1 MKQIQVLV
9 TGIVH
14 VSTTGTNVTEAM
26 GLMGEA
32 RRNRLKVIEGALSV
46 ENQLESV
53 ILHYFFGTSHEKR
66 EVFKSFILDSDWC
79 TFAAKRKLI
88 THIIN
93 DQNLLEGRDKNDFN
107 GLMKDVM
114 SFRNAF
120 THGELSSDATRVWL
134 SFFEGV
140 VRKEELTDDYLTRVE
155 AALRAAYD
163 KVFGLSIKIGAT
175 KLSENADETKPTAN
189 ERDLPS
195 ET

>member
-46 ENQLESV
+46 ENQLEAV
-53 ILHYFFGTSHEKR
+53 ILHYFFGTSHEKC
-66 EVFKSFILDSDWC
+66 EVFKSLILDSDWC

-120 THGELSSDATRVWL
+120 THGALSSDATRVP
-134 SFFEGV
+134 S
-140 VRKEELTDDYLTRVE
+140 
-155 AALRAAYD
+155 
-163 KVFGLSIKIGAT
+163 SKIC
-175 KLSENADETKPTAN
+175 SP
-189 ERDLPS
+189 
-195 ET
+195 